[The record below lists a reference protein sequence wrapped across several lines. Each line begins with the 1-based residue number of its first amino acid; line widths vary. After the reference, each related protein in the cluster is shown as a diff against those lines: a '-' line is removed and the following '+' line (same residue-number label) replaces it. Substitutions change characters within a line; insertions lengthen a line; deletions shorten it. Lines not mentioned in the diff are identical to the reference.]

1 MAALTTRTCR
11 SWMSRMTGVRAW
23 VRPTP
28 MWCSRPLT
36 RRVTTPPLS
45 ILSWR
50 MRSWVSWVRSAARVG
65 FGQRGVDGGWGRSVR
80 QRAVRTVLV
89 VDLHELIEQRLQ
101 FGDRGGW
108 DGLGVQPVLQRL
120 LEAFDFPAGG
130 GVVGAGVLLDDVEA
144 A

>member
-1 MAALTTRTCR
+1 MGSADADVVQSTVDAQGDDAAVVDLVAADPVV
-11 SWMSRMTGVRAW
+11 GVVGA
-23 VRPTP
+23 V
-28 MWCSRPLT
+28 
-36 RRVTTPPLS
+36 
-45 ILSWR
+45 
-50 MRSWVSWVRSAARVG
+50 AARVG

-120 LEAFDFPAGG
+120 LESVRLSRRWWGG
-130 GVVGAGVLLDDVEA
+130 WGGSSSGRC
-144 A
+144 